1 MRLVYLTETYPPEI
15 NGVSLTVE
23 RTVAFLRRQGHQV
36 SLFRPRQRGE
46 GPLDTRDEWR
56 TAGLP
61 IPMYPDL
68 RFGLA
73 WPAAVRARLQQ
84 LRPAVVHLA
93 TPGPL
98 AWAAMRAARQL
109 DIPVTT
115 DFRTN
120 FHLYS
125 AHYGLSWLSPVVLR
139 GLRAFHDGAQR
150 NHVPTELARRE
161 LARAGFGQL
170 EVIGRGVD
178 TERFHPRHQCDALRA
193 QFAPPD
199 APLLLY
205 VGRLAAEK
213 NVDLALRAFEVVRA
227 GMPRA
232 SMVVVGDGP
241 ARRTLQARYP
251 AAHFVGMQSGMALSR
266 FYATADLFLFP
277 SLSDTF
283 GNVVLEAL
291 ASSLPVIAFDLGAAA
306 ELVQGSGAGR
316 VIPVGHPEQFITAAC
331 ALAWQH
337 RHAAAQRQRARAV
350 ALKARWDHVL
360 SQFEHSLMEVAHGS
374 HAPGT
379 RQARAA

>member
-46 GPLDTRDEWR
+46 APLDTREEWR

-73 WPAAVRARLQQ
+73 WPGAVRARLEQ
-84 LRPAVVHLA
+84 LRPALVHLA

-98 AWAAMRAARQL
+98 AWVTMRVARQL
-109 DIPVTT
+109 GIPVTT

-125 AHYGLSWLSPVVLR
+125 AHYGLSWLSPVVLQA
-139 GLRAFHDGAQR
+139 LRTFHDGAQR
-150 NHVPTELARRE
+150 NHVPTEMARRD
-161 LARAGFGQL
+161 LARAGFSQL
-170 EVIGRGVD
+170 EVVGRGVD
-178 TERFHPRHQCDALRA
+178 TERFHPRHRCETLRA
-193 QFAPPD
+193 RYAPPD

-213 NVDLALRAFEVVRA
+213 NVELALQAFEVVRA

-232 SMVVVGDGP
+232 GMVVVGDGP
-241 ARRTLQARYP
+241 ARRSLQARYP
-251 AAHFVGMQSGMALSR
+251 AAHFVGMQSGVALSR

-291 ASSLPVIAFDLGAAA
+291 ASGLPVVAFDLGAAA
-306 ELVQGSGAGR
+306 EVVQGTGAGR
-316 VIPVGHPEQFITAAC
+316 FLPVGQSEPFITATC

-337 RHAAAQRQRARAV
+337 RHAGLQRARARSV
-350 ALKARWDHVL
+350 ALKARWDQVL
-360 SQFEHSLMEVAHGS
+360 SQFEHSLLEVAHGS
-374 HAPGT
+374 PAPGT
-379 RQARAA
+379 RQVRVA